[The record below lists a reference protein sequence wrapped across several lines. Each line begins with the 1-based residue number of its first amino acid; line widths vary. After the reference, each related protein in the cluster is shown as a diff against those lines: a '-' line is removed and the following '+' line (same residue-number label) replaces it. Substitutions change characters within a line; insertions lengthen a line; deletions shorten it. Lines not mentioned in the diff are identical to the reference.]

1 MFNRASS
8 IFILILAASLCVFAQ
23 STSPRGGTDYD
34 GKALATTSDTVPEEI
49 KNVGIDEKIGQT
61 IDLNIQVTDDNGKKV
76 SLASFFHPHKP
87 ILLSPMYYSCP
98 GLCSF
103 HFNGVIDTLKKIDW
117 NPGEKFQVIAFSFDA
132 KENAPDKSDLAAKKK
147 ANYMKL
153 YGRPGTENGFHFVT
167 ADQENIDKLMK
178 AVGFRYK
185 WNEKIGE
192 WAHVSAA
199 IMISPEGKI
208 TRYLHGIEFN
218 PQDMKFAL
226 NETANGKIGNIVD
239 SVLLYCFKFDQHQS
253 KYGLQVFR
261 VMQIAGAF
269 MILLLAI
276 WLLPVLFK
284 ARREKV

>member
-1 MFNRASS
+1 M
-8 IFILILAASLCVFAQ
+8 VFAQ
-23 STSPRGGTDYD
+23 TTSPRGGNNYD
-34 GKALATTSDTVPEEI
+34 GKELSTTSDTVPEEI

-61 IDLNIQVTDDNGKKV
+61 IDLNIQVTDENGQKV
-76 SLASFFHPHKP
+76 QLSSFFQPHKP
-87 ILLSPMYYSCP
+87 VLLSPIYYDCP

-103 HFNGVIDTLKKIDW
+103 HFNGVIDSLKKIDW
-117 NPGEKFQVIAFSFDA
+117 NPGDKFQVLAFSFDA
-132 KENAPDKSDLAAKKK
+132 SENDIKKAGLGAKKK
-147 ANYMKL
+147 ANYMKM
-153 YGRPGTENGFHFVT
+153 YARPGTENGFHFVT
-167 ADQENIDKLMK
+167 ADQESIDKLMT

-185 WNEKIGE
+185 WNEKANE
-192 WAHVSAA
+192 WSHVSAA

-208 TRYLHGIEFN
+208 SRYLHGIEFN

-226 NETANGKIGNIVD
+226 NETANGKVGNIVD
-239 SVLLYCFKFDQHQS
+239 SVMLYCFKFDQHQS

-261 VMQIAGAF
+261 VMQVAGAF

>member
-1 MFNRASS
+1 MLNRAFS
-8 IFILILAASLCVFAQ
+8 IFILICAVNTSVFAQ
-23 STSPRGGTDYD
+23 STSPRGGNDYD
-34 GKALATTSDTVPEEI
+34 GKALSTTSDTVPDEI

-61 IDLNIQVTDDNGKKV
+61 LDLNMEVTDDTGKKV
-76 SLASFFHPHKP
+76 LLSSYFHPHKP
-87 ILLSPMYYSCP
+87 VLLSPMYYSCP

-103 HFNGVIDTLKKIDW
+103 HFNGVIDSLKKIDW
-117 NPGEKFQVIAFSFDA
+117 NPGDKFQVIAFSFDA
-132 KENAPDKSDLAAKKK
+132 NENKPEHADLGAKKK
-147 ANYMKL
+147 ANYMKV

-167 ADQENIDKLMK
+167 ADQATIDKLMK

-226 NETANGKIGNIVD
+226 NETANGKVGNIVD

-261 VMQIAGAF
+261 VMQIAGGF
-269 MILLLAI
+269 TILLLAI

>member
-1 MFNRASS
+1 MLNKTLAF
-8 IFILILAASLCVFAQ
+8 LIVTFAMGFVQAQ

-34 GKALATTSDTVPEEI
+34 GKAMATSSDVVPEELVG
-49 KNVGIDEKIGQT
+49 VGIDEKIGQN
-61 IDLNIQVTDDNGKKV
+61 IDFNLQVTDDHGNKIALG
-76 SLASFFHPHKP
+76 SLFQSHKP
-87 ILLSPMYYSCP
+87 ILFSPMYYSCP

-103 HFNGVIDTLKKIDW
+103 HFNGVIDGLKKIDW
-117 NPGEKFQVIAFSFDA
+117 NPGEKFQVVAFSFDA
-132 KENAPDKSDLAAKKK
+132 KENSDLGSKKK

-153 YGRPGTENGFHFVT
+153 YGRPGTENGFHFLT
-167 ADQENIDKLMK
+167 ADQNVIDKIMSS
-178 AVGFRYK
+178 VGFRYK
-185 WNEKIGE
+185 WNEKAGE
-192 WAHVSAA
+192 WSHVSAA

-253 KYGLQVFR
+253 RYGLQIFR
-261 VMQIAGAF
+261 VVQIGG
-269 MILLLAI
+269 ILMMLFLTI
-276 WLLPVLFK
+276 WLLPVLLK

>member
-1 MFNRASS
+1 MLNRAFS
-8 IFILILAASLCVFAQ
+8 ILILICAMNTSVFAQ
-23 STSPRGGTDYD
+23 TTSPRGGTDYD
-34 GKALATTSDTVPEEI
+34 GKAMATTSDEVPEEI
-49 KNVGIDEKIGQT
+49 KNVGIDEKIGQH
-61 IDLNIQVTDDNGKKV
+61 IDLNLQVTDDTGKV
-76 SLASFFHPHKP
+76 VPLSTFFQPHKP
-87 ILLSPMYYSCP
+87 VLLSPIYYNCP

-103 HFNGVIDTLKKIDW
+103 HFNGVIDSLKKIDW
-117 NPGEKFQVIAFSFDA
+117 NPGDKFQVLAFSFDA
-132 KENAPDKSDLAAKKK
+132 SENAPDKAGLGTKKK
-147 ANYMKL
+147 ASYMKL

-167 ADQENIDKLMK
+167 ADQATVDKLMK
-178 AVGFRYK
+178 SVGFRYK
-185 WNEKIGE
+185 WNEKAGE

-199 IMISPEGKI
+199 IMIAPDGKI

-226 NETANGKIGNIVD
+226 NETANGKVGNIVD

-261 VMQIAGAF
+261 VMQIAGGF
-269 MILLLAI
+269 TILLLAI